1 MAAALALTAGLG
13 AGLAFLGLLVLA
25 TAGFL
30 LLLTRLLIALALL
43 RLVRLLVF
51 LAHL

>member
-1 MAAALALTAGLG
+1 MAAALALTAGLP
-13 AGLAFLGLLVLA
+13 AGLAILGLLVLA
-25 TAGFL
+25 AAGFL
-30 LLLTRLLIALALL
+30 LLLTGLLRTLALL